1 MKWNNYLFVEILIVC
16 YVMILM
22 SVKVD
27 VWILNFKKV
36 IFVVN

>member
-22 SVKVD
+22 SVKEE
-27 VWILNFKKV
+27 VWILNFKKI